1 MSLDWDITNCK
12 DGEAIKTDESWP
24 ITDGLIWYTL
34 ALDMRQITDGNIDEF
49 ETRMRIHD
57 KMFAPLISTWKD
69 EARVDRPITRDE
81 LVARIGLSTN
91 VSQKTRKQFGRRMF
105 NAMSE
110 ETERKITRERYN
122 NKISKM
128 GINPPEILQDQ
139 GGTSWNH

>member
-1 MSLDWDITNCK
+1 MSLNWDITNCK
-12 DGEAIKTDESWP
+12 GGEAIKTDESWP

-34 ALDMRQITDGNIDEF
+34 ALDMHQITDGNIDEF

-57 KMFAPLISTWKD
+57 KMFAPLISIWKG

-91 VSQKTRKQFGRRMF
+91 VTQKTRKQFGRRMF

-110 ETERKITRERYN
+110 ETERKLKKGELN
-122 NKISKM
+122 C
-128 GINPPEILQDQ
+128 G
-139 GGTSWNH
+139 